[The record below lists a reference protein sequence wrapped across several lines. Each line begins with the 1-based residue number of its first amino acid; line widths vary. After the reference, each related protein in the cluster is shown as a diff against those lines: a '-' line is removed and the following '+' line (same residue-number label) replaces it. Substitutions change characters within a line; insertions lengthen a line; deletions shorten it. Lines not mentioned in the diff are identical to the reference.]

1 MSFRASR
8 RRVEKSVFEQIS
20 PLRPR
25 AFCES
30 RNGGFGR
37 NDGEAF
43 QQSIEETTVQIYKT
57 NEFVPVFK
65 CKFYLGAACGCQ
77 KLKKRPKILAILW

>member
-25 AFCES
+25 AFCLPLRLTTQGGAAGES
-30 RNGGFGR
+30 RNEGFGR
-37 NDGEAF
+37 NDLVLF
-43 QQSIEETTVQIYKT
+43 QQSTKK
-57 NEFVPVFK
+57 FK
-65 CKFYLGAACGCQ
+65 
-77 KLKKRPKILAILW
+77 